1 MMSKEDIL
9 KIINKIE
16 SNMYIISRIINN
28 SDNISIKKFKLLL
41 IIENDIKILKQI
53 LKDNY
58 LDQ

>member
-1 MMSKEDIL
+1 MSKENIL

-58 LDQ
+58 LDK

>member
-1 MMSKEDIL
+1 MSKENIL

-53 LKDNY
+53 LKDYY

>member
-1 MMSKEDIL
+1 MMSKENIL

-28 SDNISIKKFKLLL
+28 SDNTSIKKFKLLL